1 MSTVLIVEDS
11 FTQREILS
19 ELFKRMGLNVI
30 LASDGVEALAKIESH
45 YPDLVILDIIMPQ
58 MNGYEVCRRLKSNV
72 KTQKIA
78 VVMFSTKSKECD
90 YYWGNKQGADAY
102 ISKLCHP
109 QELINTVKQLLRKDT
124 WIYSYS

>member
-19 ELFKRMGLNVI
+19 ELFKRIGLNVI

-45 YPDLVILDIIMPQ
+45 PPDLVILDIIMPQ

-78 VVMFSTKSKECD
+78 VLMFSTKSKQCD
-90 YYWGNKQGADAY
+90 YYWGRKQGADAY

-109 QELINTVKQLLRKDT
+109 QELINAVEQLLRKDT
-124 WIYSYS
+124 CSYYY

>member
-19 ELFKRMGLNVI
+19 ELFKRIGLNVI

-45 YPDLVILDIIMPQ
+45 PPDLVILDIIMPQ

-78 VVMFSTKSKECD
+78 VLMFSTKSKQCD
-90 YYWGNKQGADAY
+90 YYWGSKQGADAY

-109 QELINTVKQLLRKDT
+109 QELINAVEQLLRKDT
-124 WIYSYS
+124 CNYYY